1 MQRAALTGT
10 RGICL
15 RCSIL
20 SWRIGASL
28 ASRHI
33 GGYEV
38 PSWISN
44 RTITTGNR
52 SSQASSPLPTSTEIT
67 PAAFT
72 GVKRSENWEEGWF
85 EGNIH
90 QKAFGGIGASVRRG
104 PYRGVAVKRVR
115 EVRMSRADGIGNGS
129 WGGRNEVESVAV
141 VAEGGGTGKA
151 VAKRQEP
158 SSEESSSSP
167 YPTAAEET
175 PPEEDLPETT
185 IRKPLNQN
193 QREPPD
199 ERTVNLGKTVR
210 TLQRLLPTM
219 LSSPTSIPNSVL
231 SPSVT
236 LHLFPSSHPHL
247 PTARGRVA
255 YKTALWTSPFV
266 WGQLPGRAKLE
277 ILAARVVKPCDRGE
291 ELRVRWRAVPS
302 SSSTPSTKVPDPPT
316 HPNLFK
322 SDSNGNGD
330 TEKGFSGLFIFT
342 FDDKGRILSHTIE
355 HADRGWNRGEEESG
369 YSFLGWKKGG
379 RRWKWC
385 REVIGQL

>member
-1 MQRAALTGT
+1 M
-10 RGICL
+10 
-15 RCSIL
+15 
-20 SWRIGASL
+20 
-28 ASRHI
+28 
-33 GGYEV
+33 
-38 PSWISN
+38 
-44 RTITTGNR
+44 TTGSR
-52 SSQASSPLPTSTEIT
+52 LSQASSPLPAATESA

-90 QKAFGGIGASVRRG
+90 QKAFVGVWTGGDASAGTSVRRG
-104 PYRGVAVKRVR
+104 PYKGASVKRVR
-115 EVRMSRADGIGNGS
+115 EVRMSRADGGMD
-129 WGGRNEVESVAV
+129 GGRNGVERLAV
-141 VAEGGGTGKA
+141 VAEDGGVGKV
-151 VAKRQEP
+151 VAKKEES
-158 SSEESSSSP
+158 SSEESSP
-167 YPTAAEET
+167 APNPTAAEGT
-175 PPEEDLPETT
+175 PPELDLPETT
-185 IRKPLNQN
+185 IRQPLDQN

-199 ERTVNLGKTVR
+199 ERTVNLGKTIC
-210 TLQRLLPTM
+210 TLQHLLPTM

-231 SPSVT
+231 SPSIT

-277 ILAARVVKPCDRGE
+277 ILAARVVKPCARGE

-302 SSSTPSTKVPDPPT
+302 SSSSSSSKVPDPPT

-322 SDSNGNGD
+322 SDPHGD

-355 HADRGWNRGEEESG
+355 HADQGWNRGEEESG
-369 YSFLGWKKGG
+369 YSFLGVAEWLLKKAKQAGVG
-379 RRWKWC
+379 AGKTEPGLVFLRDGVGEERRRWESGK
-385 REVIGQL
+385 REGGDGKGDGRQWSP